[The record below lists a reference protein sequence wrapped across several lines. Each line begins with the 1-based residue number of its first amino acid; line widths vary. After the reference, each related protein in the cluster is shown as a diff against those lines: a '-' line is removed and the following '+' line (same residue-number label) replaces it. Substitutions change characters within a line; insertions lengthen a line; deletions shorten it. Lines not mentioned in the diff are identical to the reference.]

1 MPHSPALV
9 PFRGNRTSPRLQL
22 HVINAMEGSVRFLV
36 LPLRC
41 ECGLVPA
48 HIKQVG
54 LSAEHQLVI
63 HWRCAHCKKQIYVVK
78 DLADCWQD
86 CPAAMEPREQ
96 VTSGLLPAD
105 HEFLHSL
112 GVKFPASEESL

>member
-1 MPHSPALV
+1 MPW
-9 PFRGNRTSPRLQL
+9 RDR
-22 HVINAMEGSVRFLV
+22 VRFLV

-48 HIKQVG
+48 HVRQVG

-86 CPAAMEPREQ
+86 CPAVTNKSETAAVEFLPRD
-96 VTSGLLPAD
+96 SD
-105 HEFLHSL
+105 FLHSIGARL
-112 GVKFPASEESL
+112 PEGEESA